1 MRTYHS
7 PVSVTIKYLLDNL
20 RADPKIAQHFEDIPD
35 TLVKVT
41 QHEKFLIDILSD
53 GLLHSPKEIAIK
65 ADDLKLLTNWKHGSE
80 LLRAIGD
87 ETYYLDWLDDPKG
100 PMKAAKQTLRVNVSE
115 SQWWSVTSTVLPVL
129 DKINNRRLDYTAVIK
144 GTRPSNA
151 VKEAENILFDL
162 LKDSQQYLEVIQ
174 TNVEASGLSWSTF
187 RQAKANLGILSIK
200 EGFPGKVVAWS
211 LPKRGLWS

>member
-1 MRTYHS
+1 MRLNHS

-53 GLLHSPKEIAIK
+53 GLPHSPKEIAIK
-65 ADDLKLLTNWKHGSE
+65 ADDLKLLTNWKNGSE

-87 ETYYLDWLDDPKG
+87 ETYYSDWLDDPKG
-100 PMKAAKQTLRVNVSE
+100 PFRPAKDTLKVRVSGN
-115 SQWWSVTSTVLPVL
+115 WWCVTDTVVPVL
-129 DKINNRRLDYTAVIK
+129 NTINKRRLDYTAVIK

-151 VKEAENILFDL
+151 VKEAESILFDL